1 MHMSAFTLLAGFF
14 LVAFLLFLAA
24 MVLTVV
30 YELFFKPR
38 V

>member
-1 MHMSAFTLLAGFF
+1 MTIFTFLAGFF
-14 LVAFLLFLAA
+14 MVAFLLFLAA

-38 V
+38 L